1 MSFSGLLKKVCGFLM
16 VGLVAVAS
24 AALIAYKSP
33 TAAQQDRRITV
44 DVTQLPLESG
54 TFPVEMRCE
63 EARSSALNK
72 LDGFTCLAINNTKKK
87 ITALAVVYSV
97 IIDNAGEAERET
109 NLLTND
115 FAIHPD
121 VTEAKRQKLFAQGES
136 RRIGPPGPITFD
148 SGVVSGVELHI
159 DYVEFEDKT
168 SAGPNIHGSKTIGLR
183 REGAAKYKA
192 WLVKQ
197 YRRGGM
203 DDQALAALL
212 DAPGL
217 PQELNFGSDPDSG
230 EGAKFYR
237 SVMSSV
243 YASRGVAELKRIL
256 DK

>member
-1 MSFSGLLKKVCGFLM
+1 MNFSGLRKVCGFLT

-33 TAAQQDRRITV
+33 TAAQQERLLTV
-44 DVTQLPLESG
+44 AVTQLPLENG

-72 LDGFTCLAINNTKKK
+72 LDGFTCLAINNTGKK
-87 ITALAVVYSV
+87 IAALAIVYSV
-97 IIDNAGEAERET
+97 IVDDTERES
-109 NLLTND
+109 NLLTSD

-121 VTEAKRQKLFAQGES
+121 VNEAKRQKLFEPGES
-136 RRIGPPGPITFD
+136 RRIGPPGAVTFD
-148 SGVVSGVELHI
+148 SGTVSGVEMHI

-192 WLVKQ
+192 WLVQQ
-197 YRRGGM
+197 YRRGGI

-212 DAPGL
+212 EAPGL
-217 PQELNFGSDPDSG
+217 PQELNFGGEPELS
-230 EGAKFYR
+230 EGARFYR
-237 SVMSSV
+237 SIMSSV
-243 YASRGVAELKRIL
+243 YTSKGAAELKRFL
-256 DK
+256 NK